1 VKKNGNGEEQ
11 GKMSYTKF
19 KNGES
24 TLHNVRV
31 MQNFVPKAT
40 ESTNTLSNGP
50 NKRSRANPASSSRP
64 KKKALT
70 NAPPSTHSN
79 RKTTSR
85 KQGHLE

>member
-1 VKKNGNGEEQ
+1 
-11 GKMSYTKF
+11 
-19 KNGES
+19 
-24 TLHNVRV
+24 
-31 MQNFVPKAT
+31 VPKAT
-40 ESTNTLSNGP
+40 ESTSTLSNGP